1 MSVPSKPKLYQ
12 STDVSH
18 GHDCWMTKNVK
29 DQKWG
34 EERQTKY
41 KTVKTTT
48 WSKNVF
54 ENTSFEMTDET
65 ANNTAIPRKH

>member
-1 MSVPSKPKLYQ
+1 
-12 STDVSH
+12 
-18 GHDCWMTKNVK
+18 MTKNVK
-29 DQKWG
+29 DQKWR

-41 KTVKTTT
+41 DKTVKTTT

-65 ANNTAIPRKH
+65 SNNPEIIPLSPEDTEVINPEIAEII